1 MRRKFGQVMSLTGN
15 FAHKKR
21 APTGARCFH
30 RVPERRD
37 YI

>member
-1 MRRKFGQVMSLTGN
+1 MMSAKVMSPTAAI
-15 FAHKKR
+15 AHKKR
-21 APTGARCFH
+21 APTGARRFH